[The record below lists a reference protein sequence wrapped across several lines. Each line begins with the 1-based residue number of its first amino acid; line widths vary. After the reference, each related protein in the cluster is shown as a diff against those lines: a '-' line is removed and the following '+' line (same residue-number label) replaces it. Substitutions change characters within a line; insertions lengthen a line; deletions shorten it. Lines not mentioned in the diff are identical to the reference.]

1 MYSRVKVKFNTDAV
15 VDEIKDKVL
24 TPDTLTEI
32 NQTLADMCD
41 PYVPYQ
47 TGNLAHDIT
56 VTDKG
61 ITYNAPYATKQYI
74 LPDHSKNI
82 HPLASGQW
90 DKAMMD
96 AEGDTFVAKVEQILS
111 DKLRQS

>member
-1 MYSRVKVKFNTDAV
+1 MYARTHVKFNTDAV

-24 TPDTLTEI
+24 TPDTLIEI

-47 TGNLAHDIT
+47 TGRLANDIT
-56 VTDKG
+56 VTKDG
-61 ITYNAPYATKQYI
+61 ITYNAPYSNKQYI
-74 LPDHSKNI
+74 NPNHATNI

-90 DKAMMD
+90 DKAMLD
-96 AEGDTFVAKVEQILS
+96 AEGDTFVVKVADILS
-111 DKLRQS
+111 RKLSE